1 MRKKTKQ
8 LKQARKIQRKVNKLI
23 AEAKELTS
31 FVNTAWYEIYKSR
44 ISKGE

>member
-8 LKQARKIQRKVNKLI
+8 LKQARKIQRKVKKLI
-23 AEAKELTS
+23 AETKELTS
-31 FVNTAWYEIYKSR
+31 FVNTACYEIYKSR